1 MLCVAN
7 TPFVL
12 SDDMQNVVILSV
24 VMLSVGAQNKVVLNR
39 DWDLHYQDRVLNQD
53 FIATYFRHVESG
65 TGLDDFDWGL
75 NPFFM
80 TIWAVS
86 SPD

>member
-1 MLCVAN
+1 MICFAS

-39 DWDLHYQDRVLNQD
+39 D
-53 FIATYFRHVESG
+53 
-65 TGLDDFDWGL
+65 
-75 NPFFM
+75 
-80 TIWAVS
+80 
-86 SPD
+86 